1 MKKMG
6 ILWGAVL
13 CTLLWGSAFPGVK
26 IGYELFAIDGNNVF
40 QKLLFAGVRFALA
53 GGAVLLYAKAR
64 GVKGL
69 ALRRENLG
77 GILMMALLQTGLQYM
92 LFYLGQSNTSGSRG
106 AVITGSAVFFSV
118 IGAHFLFRDD
128 RLTWGKAAGCAIG
141 FAGVILVNLSDGA
154 DLAGSA
160 SFRGEGLMAL
170 SAMCTGL
177 AAPYSKRLS
186 EMGLGPEM
194 ITGWQMFLGGSGLL
208 LAGVLGRGWLP
219 VVSPAGI
226 GLMVYLAALS
236 SVAFTLWAGLLRVH
250 PSSSVAVYN
259 FLVPVFGTLLSG
271 LFLNEQVLTVRNL
284 TALALVCAGIV
295 LINRKKTD
303 MP

>member
-1 MKKMG
+1 MKKTG

-26 IGYELFAIDGNNVF
+26 IGYELFAIDGDDVF
-40 QKLLFAGVRFALA
+40 QKLLFAGTRFALA
-53 GGAVLLYAKAR
+53 GGAVLLYARLR

-92 LFYLGQSNTSGSRG
+92 LFYIGLSHTSGSRG
-106 AVITGSAVFFSV
+106 AMITGSAVFFSV
-118 IGAHFLFRDD
+118 IGAHFLFPDD
-128 RLTWGKAAGCAIG
+128 RLTWVKAVGCAVG
-141 FAGVILVNLSDGA
+141 FAGVILVNLSGGA
-154 DLAGSA
+154 LPGGGV

-177 AAPYSKRLS
+177 AAPYSKRLTK
-186 EMGLGPEM
+186 MGLGPEM
-194 ITGWQMFLGGSGLL
+194 ITGWQMFLGGGGLL

-219 VVSPAGI
+219 RVTPAGLA
-226 GLMVYLAALS
+226 LMFYLAALS
-236 SVAFTLWAGLLRVH
+236 AVAFTLWTELLRTH
-250 PSSSVAVYN
+250 PSSGVAVYN

-271 LFLNEQVLTVRNL
+271 LFLKEQVLTVRNL
-284 TALALVCAGIV
+284 TALALVCVGII
-295 LINRKKTD
+295 LINRKKAESL
-303 MP
+303 

>member
-1 MKKMG
+1 
-6 ILWGAVL
+6 
-13 CTLLWGSAFPGVK
+13 
-26 IGYELFAIDGNNVF
+26 
-40 QKLLFAGVRFALA
+40 
-53 GGAVLLYAKAR
+53 
-64 GVKGL
+64 
-69 ALRRENLG
+69 
-77 GILMMALLQTGLQYM
+77 
-92 LFYLGQSNTSGSRG
+92 
-106 AVITGSAVFFSV
+106 
-118 IGAHFLFRDD
+118 
-128 RLTWGKAAGCAIG
+128 
-141 FAGVILVNLSDGA
+141 
-154 DLAGSA
+154 
-160 SFRGEGLMAL
+160 
-170 SAMCTGL
+170 MCTGL

-236 SVAFTLWAGLLRVH
+236 SVAFTLWTGLLRVH